1 MICSLN
7 KLVHLE
13 KKRVNSEMYIDV
25 INMREMNRVTP
36 LYAPKICTTA
46 LWKCNL
52 IMFTHLWKNE
62 IDFWFINIE
71 LLILDTYRKCTN
83 SRTASLNI
91 HTRVMR
97 SKKRACMLACH
108 IYPNGWSFEI
118 FFSRMAPSIL
128 RFNWNTLNICLNNG
142 DSVIAKYLNRM
153 KVRGSG
159 RKYNYGL
166 SKVI

>member
-1 MICSLN
+1 
-7 KLVHLE
+7 
-13 KKRVNSEMYIDV
+13 MYH
-25 INMREMNRVTP
+25 
-36 LYAPKICTTA
+36 CT
-46 LWKCNL
+46 LKCNL

-97 SKKRACMLACH
+97 SKKKSLHVSMPYISKWLV
-108 IYPNGWSFEI
+108 IWI

>member
-1 MICSLN
+1 
-7 KLVHLE
+7 
-13 KKRVNSEMYIDV
+13 MYH
-25 INMREMNRVTP
+25 
-36 LYAPKICTTA
+36 CT
-46 LWKCNL
+46 LKCNL

-91 HTRVMR
+91 HTRFMW
-97 SKKRACMLACH
+97 SKKKRACMLACH
-108 IYPNGWSFEI
+108 IYPNGWSFEF